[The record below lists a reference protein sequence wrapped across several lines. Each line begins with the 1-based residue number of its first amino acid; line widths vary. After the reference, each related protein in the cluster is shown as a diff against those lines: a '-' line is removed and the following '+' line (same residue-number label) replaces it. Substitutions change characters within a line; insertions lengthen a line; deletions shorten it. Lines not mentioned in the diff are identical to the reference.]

1 MMEDVREHYRSGTFK
16 IEGVIKLGPG
26 EEKEAAT
33 GACGLPVVTVR
44 SMVPTGLLHNRHEL
58 GYIV

>member
-1 MMEDVREHYRSGTFK
+1 M
-16 IEGVIKLGPG
+16 EGVIKLGPG

-44 SMVPTGLLHNRHEL
+44 SMVPTGLLHTAEQDYFHTTV
-58 GYIV
+58 G